1 MHRNGIFSRDHQA
14 RWTRTEAGDQ
24 PLHFISPIGLQSCE
38 STLVHAPPPHT
49 LTLPPPPVHSQAPTL
64 SSGPSPP
71 HSHPPP
77 SPPTLP
83 GSYSQQWTLSTSP
96 LLPDWRPLTV
106 TARGLC
112 LPEDCTSVERAAL
125 EEDVREKEKMAK
137 VRA

>member
-1 MHRNGIFSRDHQA
+1 M
-14 RWTRTEAGDQ
+14 
-24 PLHFISPIGLQSCE
+24 
-38 STLVHAPPPHT
+38 
-49 LTLPPPPVHSQAPTL
+49 
-64 SSGPSPP
+64 PSPR
-71 HSHPPP
+71 SP
-77 SPPTLP
+77 SPTLP

-137 VRA
+137 VCA

>member
-1 MHRNGIFSRDHQA
+1 MATKPDGPEQKQR
-14 RWTRTEAGDQ
+14 
-24 PLHFISPIGLQSCE
+24 IGLSI
-38 STLVHAPPPHT
+38 SSAP
-49 LTLPPPPVHSQAPTL
+49 LDCSFASQL
-64 SSGPSPP
+64 LPSPR
-71 HSHPPP
+71 SP
-77 SPPTLP
+77 SPTLP

>member
-49 LTLPPPPVHSQAPTL
+49 LTLPPPPSPRTL
-64 SSGPSPP
+64 A
-71 HSHPPP
+71 
-77 SPPTLP
+77 